1 LLLASALLGCTEP
14 DRAIPIDAVDIFDP
28 AAAQSDTPRYG
39 PPPNAAIAE
48 VLDVID
54 GDTITVKLGP
64 NIETV
69 RLLGI
74 DTPEKAGGPRPPE
87 CHGDESSRMAA
98 ELVRP
103 ATSVLLSRDTEAR
116 DTYGRLL
123 AYVHLADSGRF
134 VNLELLT
141 SGAAVPLSIAP
152 NTAYTT
158 VFRQAGAEAERDD
171 RGLWRQCG
179 GADVLLD
186 PGVGSDQ

>member
-1 LLLASALLGCTEP
+1 MLGACRGTPSPSLADTE
-14 DRAIPIDAVDIFDP
+14 
-28 AAAQSDTPRYG
+28 AAAAGATTAAQYG
-39 PPPNAAIAE
+39 PPPNAAPAQ
-48 VLDVID
+48 VVAVVD
-54 GDTITVKLGP
+54 GDTITVDFGP

-87 CHGDESSRMAA
+87 CHGETSSQITA
-98 ELVRP
+98 ELLQP
-103 ATSVLLSRDTEAR
+103 ATPVLLSRDTEAR

-141 SGAAVPLSIAP
+141 TGAAVPLSISP
-152 NTAYTT
+152 NTAYTH

-171 RGLWRQCG
+171 RGLWGQCG

-186 PGVGSDQ
+186 PAVGSGQ